1 MGLNITVTTILRP
14 YEDSDNVITS
24 INNIFPDWR
33 SDSIIT
39 KQSFPTNRL
48 TTKIKGYSINFEKF
62 ILLLRKQKILD
73 TAFDVMTKNLKINY
87 TFFSISRQSAMK
99 EVISFIVQ
107 DIPLGGSMEIELEKE
122 NLEIW
127 LEDQTWHPGR
137 ELIPRQV
144 NDDLAM
150 KINGEPVEWF
160 DKFGNPTMAPY
171 LEEE

>member
-1 MGLNITVTTILRP
+1 MGLNITITTMLRP

-87 TFFSISRQSAMK
+87 TFFYK
-99 EVISFIVQ
+99 
-107 DIPLGGSMEIELEKE
+107 LK
-122 NLEIW
+122 
-127 LEDQTWHPGR
+127 
-137 ELIPRQV
+137 
-144 NDDLAM
+144 
-150 KINGEPVEWF
+150 
-160 DKFGNPTMAPY
+160 
-171 LEEE
+171 